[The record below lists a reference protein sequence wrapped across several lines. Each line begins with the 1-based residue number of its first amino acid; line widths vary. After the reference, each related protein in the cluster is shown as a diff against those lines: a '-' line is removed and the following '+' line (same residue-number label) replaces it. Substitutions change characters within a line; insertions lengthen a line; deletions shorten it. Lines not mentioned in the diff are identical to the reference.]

1 MKRSDKI
8 RLKFF
13 LVNIAKGI
21 AVLGLLLVFYRI
33 LVNYVDISNVKGFSH
48 LDDLSI
54 AFVFTI
60 FFFSEVIFGIIPPE
74 FFMIWVLNN
83 KGVEMYPVFIIA
95 LSTIS
100 YFAGIF
106 AFLFG
111 KYLHETSLY
120 SLMKKYIIGKY
131 ERKINMYGGIAVV
144 IAALTPLPF
153 SATSAVVGAIGYP
166 NNKYFLFALA
176 RFIRYFLYG
185 YIIFLATP

>member
-1 MKRSDKI
+1 MKRADKI
-8 RLKFF
+8 KLKFF
-13 LVNIAKGI
+13 LINVVKGI
-21 AVLGLLLVFYRI
+21 VTLGLLLVFYRI
-33 LVNYVDISNVKGFSH
+33 LINYVDINNIKGFSY

-54 AFVFTI
+54 AFVFSI

-83 KGVEMYPVFIIA
+83 QGGEMYPLFIIA

-120 SLMKKYIIGKY
+120 SLMKKYIIG
-131 ERKINMYGGIAVV
+131 
-144 IAALTPLPF
+144 
-153 SATSAVVGAIGYP
+153 
-166 NNKYFLFALA
+166 
-176 RFIRYFLYG
+176 
-185 YIIFLATP
+185 

>member
-8 RLKFF
+8 KLKFF
-13 LVNIAKGI
+13 LINVAKGI

-33 LVNYVDISNVKGFSH
+33 LINYVDLNNIKGLSY
-48 LDDLSI
+48 LEDLST

-83 KGVEMYPVFIIA
+83 KGVDMYPLFIVA

-153 SATSAVVGAIGYP
+153 SATSAVVGAIGYQ
-166 NNKYFLFALA
+166 NNRYFLFALT

>member
-8 RLKFF
+8 KLSFF
-13 LVNIAKGI
+13 LVNVVKGI
-21 AVLGLLLVFYRI
+21 AALGLLLVFYRI
-33 LVNYVDISNVKGFSH
+33 LINYIDISNIKGLSY
-48 LDDLSI
+48 LEDLST
-54 AFVFTI
+54 AFVFSI
-60 FFFSEVIFGIIPPE
+60 FFFSEIIFGIIPPE
-74 FFMIWVLNN
+74 FFMIWVLNS
-83 KGVEMYPVFIIA
+83 KGVEMYPIYIVA

-131 ERKINMYGGIAVV
+131 ERKINVYGGIAVV

-153 SATSAVVGAIGYP
+153 SATSAVVGAIGYQ
-166 NNKYFLFALA
+166 NKKYFLFALA
-176 RFIRYFLYG
+176 RFLRYFLYG

>member
-8 RLKFF
+8 KLKFF
-13 LVNIAKGI
+13 LINIAKGI

-33 LVNYVDISNVKGFSH
+33 LINYVDINNIKGFSY
-48 LDDLSI
+48 LEDLST

-83 KGVEMYPVFIIA
+83 KGVDMYPLFIIA

-106 AFLFG
+106 AFPPTGWPTL
-111 KYLHETSLY
+111 KTPVLDTVE
-120 SLMKKYIIGKY
+120 M
-131 ERKINMYGGIAVV
+131 VV
-144 IAALTPLPF
+144 DPEVRVTDP
-153 SATSAVVGAIGYP
+153 TV
-166 NNKYFLFALA
+166 LA
-176 RFIRYFLYG
+176 P
-185 YIIFLATP
+185 A

>member
-33 LVNYVDISNVKGFSH
+33 LINYVDIRGCSH

-166 NNKYFLFALA
+166 INKYFLFALA
-176 RFIRYFLYG
+176 
-185 YIIFLATP
+185 

>member
-8 RLKFF
+8 KLKFF
-13 LVNIAKGI
+13 LINVFKGI
-21 AVLGLLLVFYRI
+21 ALLGLLLLFYRI
-33 LVNYVDISNVKGFSH
+33 LINYIDINNIKGFSY
-48 LDDLSI
+48 LEDLST

-60 FFFSEVIFGIIPPE
+60 FFFSEVVFGVIPPE

-83 KGVEMYPVFIIA
+83 KGTEMYPFFIVA

-120 SLMKKYIIGKY
+120 NLMKKYIIGRY

-166 NNKYFLFALA
+166 NKKYFLFALA
-176 RFIRYFLYG
+176 RFLRYFLYG